1 MATVFRGWRG
11 GDHRRRQRK
20 LEDGAEVVALDR
32 QLLLLRRLAAADPVG
47 RSVVVLAA
55 AGDVPSALA
64 AEAFRHPEGEQLGCR
79 PAAHPKL
86 QANRPALRGRDRIAG
101 G

>member
-20 LEDGAEVVALDR
+20 LEDSAEVVALHR
-32 QLLLLRRLAAADPVG
+32 RLLLRRLAAADPVG
-47 RSVVVLAA
+47 RGVVVLAA

-79 PAAHPKL
+79 PAAHLKL
-86 QANRPALRGRDRIAG
+86 QANRLALRGRDRIAG